1 MIFEIKNYY
10 KFNFVIK
17 LISLFKSGGIVMW
30 PLLIFSILSLSCI
43 IERIIFWNKI
53 NNYLKVSDDFQINK
67 LTDISYLKSLKK
79 GDIHNNPYKK
89 LLFKIKDFDLSSQR
103 NLSIALSI
111 SIQSLQYEFEK
122 FNNFF
127 ATTISIAPLLGL
139 LGTVFGL
146 INSFSF
152 IEIGNV
158 GANAN
163 EVTGGISE
171 ALVSTAAGLIIA
183 IFTLVFSNY
192 FKSLKTKKIKL
203 INEFCGRFETFFA
216 LKNFN

>member
-1 MIFEIKNYY
+1 
-10 KFNFVIK
+10 
-17 LISLFKSGGIVMW
+17 MW
-30 PLLIFSILSLSCI
+30 PLLVFSILSFACI
-43 IERIIFWNKI
+43 IERFIFWNNI
-53 NNYLKVSDDFQINK
+53 NNCEIITNDFQLIQF
-67 LTDISYLKSLKK
+67 TDLSYLKSLKK
-79 GDIHNNPYKK
+79 KDIQNNPYKK
-89 LLFKIKDFDLSSQR
+89 LLFKIKDFDLSNQR

-111 SIQSLQYEFEK
+111 SIESLQFEFDK

-158 GANAN
+158 GINAD

-171 ALVSTAAGLIIA
+171 ALISTAAGLIIA

-192 FKSLKTKKIKL
+192 FKSMKSKKIKL
-203 INEFCGRFETFFA
+203 INEFCGRYESFFVHN
-216 LKNFN
+216 NFD

>member
-1 MIFEIKNYY
+1 
-10 KFNFVIK
+10 
-17 LISLFKSGGIVMW
+17 MW
-30 PLLIFSILSLSCI
+30 PLLLFSILSVSCI
-43 IERIIFWNKI
+43 IERIIFWNKL
-53 NNYLKVSDDFQINK
+53 NNYVKVSNDFQINQF
-67 LTDISYLKSLKK
+67 TDISYLKSLKK
-79 GDIHNNPYKK
+79 KDIDNNPYKK
-89 LLFKIKDFDLSSQR
+89 LLFKIKDFDLSNQR
-103 NLSIALSI
+103 NLSIALSL

-127 ATTISIAPLLGL
+127 ATTISVAPLLGL

-158 GANAN
+158 GVNAD

>member
-1 MIFEIKNYY
+1 
-10 KFNFVIK
+10 
-17 LISLFKSGGIVMW
+17 MW
-30 PLLIFSILSLSCI
+30 PLLLFSIISVSCI
-43 IERIIFWNKI
+43 IERLIFWNKI
-53 NNYLKVSDDFQINK
+53 NNYEKVINNLQINNFI
-67 LTDISYLKSLKK
+67 DISYIQSLNKK
-79 GDIHNNPYKK
+79 DIGDNPYKK
-89 LLFKIKDFDLSSQR
+89 LLFKIKDFDLSNQK
-103 NLSIALSI
+103 NLSIALTI
-111 SIQSLQYEFEK
+111 SIQSLQFEYEK
-122 FNNFF
+122 FNNIFS
-127 ATTISIAPLLGL
+127 TIISISPLLGL

-146 INSFSF
+146 MNSFSF

-158 GANAN
+158 GVNAD

-183 IFTLVFSNY
+183 IFTLVVSNY

>member
-1 MIFEIKNYY
+1 
-10 KFNFVIK
+10 
-17 LISLFKSGGIVMW
+17 MW
-30 PLLIFSILSLSCI
+30 PLLLFSILSVSCI
-43 IERIIFWNKI
+43 IERIIFWNKL
-53 NNYLKVSDDFQINK
+53 NNYVKVSNDFQINQY
-67 LTDISYLKSLKK
+67 TDISYLKSLKK
-79 GDIHNNPYKK
+79 KDIDNNPYKK

-158 GANAN
+158 GVNAN

-192 FKSLKTKKIKL
+192 FKSIKTKKIKL

>member
-1 MIFEIKNYY
+1 
-10 KFNFVIK
+10 
-17 LISLFKSGGIVMW
+17 MW
-30 PLLIFSILSLSCI
+30 PLLLFSILSVSCI
-43 IERIIFWNKI
+43 IERLIFWNKLNKYKKI
-53 NNYLKVSDDFQINK
+53 SNDFLVNQF
-67 LTDISYLKSLKK
+67 TDIAYLKSLNNK
-79 GDIHNNPYKK
+79 DIANDPYKK
-89 LLFKIKDFDLSSQR
+89 LLFKIKDFDLSNQR

-111 SIQSLQYEFEK
+111 SMQSLQYEFEK

-152 IEIGNV
+152 IELGNA
-158 GANAN
+158 GLNAD

-192 FKSLKTKKIKL
+192 FKSIKIKKIKFL
-203 INEFCGRFETFFA
+203 NEFCGRFESFFV

>member
-1 MIFEIKNYY
+1 
-10 KFNFVIK
+10 
-17 LISLFKSGGIVMW
+17 MW
-30 PLLIFSILSLSCI
+30 PLLLFSILSVSCI
-43 IERIIFWNKI
+43 IERIIFWNKL
-53 NNYLKVSDDFQINK
+53 NNYVKVSNDFQINQF
-67 LTDISYLKSLKK
+67 TDISYLKSLKK
-79 GDIHNNPYKK
+79 KDLDNNPYKK

-158 GANAN
+158 GVNAN

-192 FKSLKTKKIKL
+192 FKSIKTKKIKL

>member
-1 MIFEIKNYY
+1 
-10 KFNFVIK
+10 
-17 LISLFKSGGIVMW
+17 MW
-30 PLLIFSILSLSCI
+30 PLLLFSILSVSCI
-43 IERIIFWNKI
+43 IERIIFWNKL
-53 NNYLKVSDDFQINK
+53 NNYLKVSNDFQINQ

-79 GDIHNNPYKK
+79 KDIDNNPYKK

-127 ATTISIAPLLGL
+127 STTISIAPLLGL

-158 GANAN
+158 GVNAN

-192 FKSLKTKKIKL
+192 FKSIKTKKIKL
-203 INEFCGRFETFFA
+203 INEFCGRYETFFA

>member
-1 MIFEIKNYY
+1 
-10 KFNFVIK
+10 
-17 LISLFKSGGIVMW
+17 MW
-30 PLLIFSILSLSCI
+30 PLLLFSILSVSCI
-43 IERIIFWNKI
+43 IERIIFWNKL
-53 NNYLKVSDDFQINK
+53 NNYLKVSNNFQINQ
-67 LTDISYLKSLKK
+67 LIDISYLKSLKK
-79 GDIHNNPYKK
+79 KDIDNNPYKK

-158 GANAN
+158 GVNAN

-171 ALVSTAAGLIIA
+171 ALISTAAGLIIA

-192 FKSLKTKKIKL
+192 FKSIKTKKIKL

>member
-1 MIFEIKNYY
+1 MINQF
-10 KFNFVIK
+10 
-17 LISLFKSGGIVMW
+17 
-30 PLLIFSILSLSCI
+30 
-43 IERIIFWNKI
+43 
-53 NNYLKVSDDFQINK
+53 
-67 LTDISYLKSLKK
+67 TDIDYLKSLKIK
-79 GDIHNNPYKK
+79 DIQNNPYKK
-89 LLFKIKDFDLSSQR
+89 LLFNLKDFDLSNQR

-111 SIQSLQYEFEK
+111 SIQTLQYEFEK

-127 ATTISIAPLLGL
+127 STTISIAPLLGL

-158 GANAN
+158 GVNTN

-171 ALVSTAAGLIIA
+171 ALISTAAGLIIA

-192 FKSLKTKKIKL
+192 FKSIKIKKIKL
-203 INEFCGRFETFFA
+203 MNEFCGRFESFFSI
-216 LKNFN
+216 KNFN

>member
-1 MIFEIKNYY
+1 
-10 KFNFVIK
+10 
-17 LISLFKSGGIVMW
+17 MW
-30 PLLIFSILSLSCI
+30 PLLFFSILSFSCI
-43 IERIIFWNKI
+43 VERMIFWNKLNHYVKV
-53 NNYLKVSDDFQINK
+53 NNDFQINEF
-67 LTDISYLKSLKK
+67 TDISYLKSLKK
-79 GDIHNNPYKK
+79 KDIINNPYKA
-89 LLFKIKDFDLSSQR
+89 LLFKIKDFDLSNQR
-103 NLSIALSI
+103 NLSIALSL

-158 GANAN
+158 GVNAN

-192 FKSLKTKKIKL
+192 FKSIKIKKIKL
-203 INEFCGRFETFFA
+203 MNEFCGRFETFFS

>member
-1 MIFEIKNYY
+1 
-10 KFNFVIK
+10 
-17 LISLFKSGGIVMW
+17 MW
-30 PLLIFSILSLSCI
+30 PLLLFSILSVSCI
-43 IERIIFWNKI
+43 VERIIFWNKF
-53 NNYLKVSDDFQINK
+53 NNYLKVSNDFQINQ

-79 GDIHNNPYKK
+79 KDIYNNPYKK

-158 GANAN
+158 GLNAN

-192 FKSLKTKKIKL
+192 FKSIKTKKIKL

>member
-1 MIFEIKNYY
+1 
-10 KFNFVIK
+10 
-17 LISLFKSGGIVMW
+17 MW
-30 PLLIFSILSLSCI
+30 PLLFFSILSFSCI
-43 IERIIFWNKI
+43 IERLIFWNKLNKYDNLRNDFEI
-53 NNYLKVSDDFQINK
+53 NQF
-67 LTDISYLKSLKK
+67 TEISYIKSLKK
-79 GDIHNNPYKK
+79 KDINNNPYKK

-122 FNNFF
+122 YNNFF
-127 ATTISIAPLLGL
+127 STTISIAPLLGL

-192 FKSLKTKKIKL
+192 FKSLKIKKIKVM
-203 INEFCGRFETFFA
+203 NDFCGRFESFFSV
-216 LKNFN
+216 KNFN